1 MGPSEWENTGRLDR
15 LPRHERESFMRLSP
29 RLVVAAC
36 ALCAAPALSHASN
49 VPVDL
54 ELSLLVDVSG
64 SISTAEFNLQRT
76 GYSNAFR
83 TPGIKSQITSTA
95 NGRLGKIAVNLVYW
109 SSFNQ
114 QVEAVSWSLLDSA
127 AACDAFADAIDATTR
142 PFDNNTSIQ
151 GALDFASPLFGT
163 NGFDGFRK
171 VIDISG
177 DGENNSLASG
187 RTLAAARSDAL
198 TRVDAINAL
207 VIGGEGL
214 LSYFVNNVVGGT
226 NFFALRAENFDAFGT
241 AIFRKLT
248 FEIPAPGSMALIG
261 LGGVMA
267 LRRRR

>member
-1 MGPSEWENTGRLDR
+1 
-15 LPRHERESFMRLSP
+15 MRLSP

-36 ALCAAPALSHASN
+36 ALCAAPALSHAGNTS
-49 VPVDL
+49 VDL

-64 SISTAEFNLQRT
+64 SINAAEFNLQRT

-95 NGRLGKIAVNLVYW
+95 NGRMGRIAVNLIYW

-114 QVEAVSWSLLDSA
+114 RVESVAWTLLNSA
-127 AACDAFADAIDATTR
+127 ASCDAFADAIDATIR

-151 GALDFASPLFGT
+151 GALDFAAPRFGT
-163 NGFDGFRK
+163 NNYDGFRK
-171 VIDISG
+171 VIDISS
-177 DGENNSLASG
+177 DGENNSLAPG
-187 RTLAAARSDAL
+187 RTLALARTDAL
-198 TRVDAINAL
+198 ASVDAINAL
-207 VIGGEGL
+207 VIGDAGL
-214 LSYFVNNVVGGT
+214 VTYFANNVVGGT
-226 NFFALRAENFDAFGT
+226 NAFALQAANFEAFGN

-248 FEIPAPGSMALIG
+248 FEIPAPGSMALMG

>member
-1 MGPSEWENTGRLDR
+1 
-15 LPRHERESFMRLSP
+15 MRLSP
-29 RLVVAAC
+29 RLAVAAC
-36 ALCAAPALSHASN
+36 ALCAAPAMSYAGAT
-49 VPVDL
+49 PVDL
-54 ELSLLVDVSG
+54 ELSLVVDVSG
-64 SISTAEFNLQRT
+64 SISAAEFNLQRT

-95 NGRLGKIAVNLVYW
+95 GGRLGKIAVNLVYW

-114 QVEAVSWSLLDSA
+114 QVQAVGWTLLDSA

-151 GALDFASPLFGT
+151 GALDFASPLFLT
-163 NGFDGFRK
+163 NAYDGFRK
-171 VIDISG
+171 IIDISG
-177 DGENNSLASG
+177 DGENNSTASG
-187 RTLAAARSDAL
+187 RSLALARADAL

-207 VIGGEGL
+207 VIGNTTL
-214 LSYFVNNVVGGT
+214 LNYFINNVVGGT
-226 NFFALRAENFDAFGT
+226 NFFALQAENFEAFGQ

-261 LGGVMA
+261 LGGLVA